1 MENQRPESYQLFVYW
16 TNPIKMVYV
25 VDPLE
30 ITSYFTIYLI
40 GKPTAITGKFCL
52 LKWLIFHMWT
62 FTPWV
67 ISQKKL
73 GYSGMEY
80 FKLAVVI
87 YEFSMALTTKY
98 ATNWMGFKPLMAIW
112 SLRFLVVG

>member
-1 MENQRPESYQLFVYW
+1 
-16 TNPIKMVYV
+16 
-25 VDPLE
+25 
-30 ITSYFTIYLI
+30 
-40 GKPTAITGKFCL
+40 
-52 LKWLIFHMWT
+52 
-62 FTPWV
+62 
-67 ISQKKL
+67 
-73 GYSGMEY
+73 MEY